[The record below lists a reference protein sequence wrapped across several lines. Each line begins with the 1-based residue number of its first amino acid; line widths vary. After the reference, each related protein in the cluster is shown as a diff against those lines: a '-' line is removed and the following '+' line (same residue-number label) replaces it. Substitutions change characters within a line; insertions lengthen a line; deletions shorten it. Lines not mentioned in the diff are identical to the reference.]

1 MITQQLLTS
10 GPSYPLFHAMKRK
23 QEPATSPS
31 HPKKTKP
38 SFGSASDTVPS
49 LQDQELLDFNQI
61 GNSEEDINRR
71 FNHIAKTLLHEFHL
85 VVVVKDT
92 TTTQEIQFEY

>member
-1 MITQQLLTS
+1 MITQHLLTP
-10 GPSYPLFHAMKRK
+10 GPSYPLFHDMKRK

-38 SFGSASDTVPS
+38 SFGPASDTVPS

-71 FNHIAKTLLHEFHL
+71 FNHITKTLLHEFG
-85 VVVVKDT
+85 KKEPNQT
-92 TTTQEIQFEY
+92 GKKYKNG